1 MVRTVST
8 AVSLIVIGLVSA
20 CQTGSDLPPS
30 CRIGVLTNEGA
41 TCQALRD
48 DQGTL
53 YTFYTDMTGYN
64 LGDEVCLCGPQAQ
77 MSFCAQGTV
86 VDVTYLGRTCPK

>member
-20 CQTGSDLPPS
+20 SNLPPS